1 MVNVWQATIFLS
13 SGQKVHIVLSAT
25 DNIRDLQQRIEAI
38 TGIPTQHQKL
48 MLRNQIL
55 PIHCKLERVESG
67 SNISL
72 HISGRGGADKCEL
85 CFSDAEFCCS
95 DCNMCQLKCKPCC
108 ERFHMHPQRK
118 VHQPQRLTNPST
130 QTLVP
135 RTKDNVHTPSTQEID
150 EYEIPSSPESNSD
163 AIFQEAM
170 LLATL
175 AERFG
180 CTRFRSYQKDV
191 IQEVL
196 NGRDAL
202 VIQPT
207 GSGKSLCF
215 QFPAVHQQK
224 KAVVI
229 VPTISLME
237 DHFHNL
243 QEKGIPSAYLGSA
256 QTDKGLED
264 KVFQEDSQ
272 EKFILVTPEWLSKPE
287 RKARVRALAE
297 KNALSLIA
305 VDEAHLVIEWENF
318 RPVYK
323 EIQNLKYGFP
333 TVPILLLT
341 ATAPPQSQT
350 KLKGMLRNP
359 VVSKASIN
367 RPNIELRVE
376 KCPKSQQHPYQDFAK
391 RVKEIVGKESGIIY
405 TDFVNDVGPIL
416 CALRSLG
423 FEAVGYYGEMDVR
436 TKSESYAKWRSGT
449 AQLMVATKAFGMGIN
464 RKDV

>member
-1 MVNVWQATIFLS
+1 MKIFKMKIILLWYE
-13 SGQKVHIVLSAT
+13 VHTTVFAV
-25 DNIRDLQQRIEAI
+25 LQQRIEAI

-72 HISGRGGADKCEL
+72 HISGRGGTDKCEL

-95 DCNMCQLKCKPCC
+95 DCNMCQLTCKPCC

-135 RTKDNVHTPSTQEID
+135 HTQDNVHTPSTQEID

-175 AERFG
+175 AERFD
-180 CTRFRSYQKDV
+180 CTCFRSYQKDV

-272 EKFILVTPEWLSKPE
+272 EKLF
-287 RKARVRALAE
+287 
-297 KNALSLIA
+297 
-305 VDEAHLVIEWENF
+305 
-318 RPVYK
+318 
-323 EIQNLKYGFP
+323 
-333 TVPILLLT
+333 LLL
-341 ATAPPQSQT
+341 
-350 KLKGMLRNP
+350 RN
-359 VVSKASIN
+359 
-367 RPNIELRVE
+367 
-376 KCPKSQQHPYQDFAK
+376 
-391 RVKEIVGKESGIIY
+391 G
-405 TDFVNDVGPIL
+405 
-416 CALRSLG
+416 
-423 FEAVGYYGEMDVR
+423 
-436 TKSESYAKWRSGT
+436 
-449 AQLMVATKAFGMGIN
+449 
-464 RKDV
+464 

>member
-1 MVNVWQATIFLS
+1 
-13 SGQKVHIVLSAT
+13 
-25 DNIRDLQQRIEAI
+25 
-38 TGIPTQHQKL
+38 
-48 MLRNQIL
+48 
-55 PIHCKLERVESG
+55 
-67 SNISL
+67 
-72 HISGRGGADKCEL
+72 
-85 CFSDAEFCCS
+85 
-95 DCNMCQLKCKPCC
+95 MCQLTCKPWY

-130 QTLVP
+130 QMLVP
-135 RTKDNVHTPSTQEID
+135 RTQDNVHTPSTQEID

-175 AERFG
+175 AERFD

-196 NGRDAL
+196 NGHDAL

-243 QEKGIPSAYLGSA
+243 QEKGIPCAYLGSA

-272 EKFILVTPEWLSKPE
+272 ESYFCYSGMAKQARAESTSKSSCRE
-287 RKARVRALAE
+287 E
-297 KNALSLIA
+297 C
-305 VDEAHLVIEWENF
+305 
-318 RPVYK
+318 
-323 EIQNLKYGFP
+323 
-333 TVPILLLT
+333 TVL
-341 ATAPPQSQT
+341 
-350 KLKGMLRNP
+350 N
-359 VVSKASIN
+359 
-367 RPNIELRVE
+367 
-376 KCPKSQQHPYQDFAK
+376 C
-391 RVKEIVGKESGIIY
+391 SG
-405 TDFVNDVGPIL
+405 
-416 CALRSLG
+416 RSPSS
-423 FEAVGYYGEMDVR
+423 D
-436 TKSESYAKWRSGT
+436 
-449 AQLMVATKAFGMGIN
+449 
-464 RKDV
+464 

>member
-1 MVNVWQATIFLS
+1 V
-13 SGQKVHIVLSAT
+13 
-25 DNIRDLQQRIEAI
+25 EAI
-38 TGIPTQHQKL
+38 FHCIYLEEVGQTNVSCALVMQCSAAVTVTCAS
-48 MLRNQIL
+48 LR
-55 PIHCKLERVESG
+55 V
-67 SNISL
+67 SL
-72 HISGRGGADKCEL
+72 VVNGFI
-85 CFSDAEFCCS
+85 
-95 DCNMCQLKCKPCC
+95 
-108 ERFHMHPQRK
+108 MHPQRK

-135 RTKDNVHTPSTQEID
+135 RTQDNVHTPSTQEID

-175 AERFG
+175 AERFD

-272 EKFILVTPEWLSKPE
+272 EKLF
-287 RKARVRALAE
+287 
-297 KNALSLIA
+297 
-305 VDEAHLVIEWENF
+305 
-318 RPVYK
+318 
-323 EIQNLKYGFP
+323 
-333 TVPILLLT
+333 LLL
-341 ATAPPQSQT
+341 
-350 KLKGMLRNP
+350 RN
-359 VVSKASIN
+359 
-367 RPNIELRVE
+367 
-376 KCPKSQQHPYQDFAK
+376 
-391 RVKEIVGKESGIIY
+391 G
-405 TDFVNDVGPIL
+405 
-416 CALRSLG
+416 
-423 FEAVGYYGEMDVR
+423 
-436 TKSESYAKWRSGT
+436 
-449 AQLMVATKAFGMGIN
+449 
-464 RKDV
+464 